1 MAFSTY
7 VLRLLFIAT
16 NANQAREKMK
26 LSNFELDV
34 MQHFWQLPQCGAKHI
49 HQEISLTKPVAY
61 NTVKTIVDRLE
72 EKGAIKRVGKD
83 GRAILYQ
90 ATISQNDLT
99 PSAVPRFIQRFFSGR
114 ASDLVTHLIDDDKL
128 SENDIEYLTKY
139 LQDKK
144 ANQGK

>member
-1 MAFSTY
+1 
-7 VLRLLFIAT
+7 
-16 NANQAREKMK
+16 MK

-34 MQHFWQLPQCGAKHI
+34 MQHFWQQTQCGAKHI

-90 ATISQNDLT
+90 AAISQNDLT
-99 PSAVPRFIQRFFSGR
+99 PSAVPSFIQRFFGGSASG
-114 ASDLVTHLIDDDKL
+114 LITHLIDDDKL
-128 SENDIEYLTKY
+128 SEKDIAYLEKY

-144 ANQGK
+144 ASKDK